1 MNKIALLLPVLAL
14 SACGQEPAAEPTPAA
29 TVAPAP
35 VSTLPA
41 PDQATFTEAFTAAC
55 TGAET
60 VNEAVCKRAGMG
72 SDNVICNY
80 SLGDDEFLR
89 HSATLNPNPDK
100 TGWVIADAQTVCTEH
115 GAETAEPTE
124 PAASESQ

>member
-14 SACGQEPAAEPTPAA
+14 AACGQEPAPQPAPTETA
-29 TVAPAP
+29 APAP

-41 PDQATFTEAFTAAC
+41 PDQGTFTEAFMAAC
-55 TGAET
+55 KGAET

-72 SDNVICNY
+72 SSNVICDY
-80 SLGDDEFLR
+80 SLGDDEYLR
-89 HSATLNPNPDK
+89 HEATLNPNSDK
-100 TGWVIADAQTVCTEH
+100 TGWVIADAPTVCAAH